1 MSTKTAEGISSVTA
15 RSARLL
21 RELGDENA
29 QLKTANAELTTKV
42 ASYERAER
50 VRALA
55 RSMEDRGLSPEHT
68 FEEKVASISQY
79 ADLDQLE
86 TAIKLAGGGKL
97 DLPRV
102 SDERGTPEDV
112 GRSTFHNFLVT
123 GHSGS

>member
-79 ADLDQLE
+79 ADLDQVE

-102 SDERGTPEDV
+102 SDERGAPEDA